1 MTKKAKH
8 DDDSMTA
15 EELLDAL
22 DVVGWSQAELSRR
35 LKVHKNTVGDWVA
48 GKYPV
53 PGYAVAFVRVAEA
66 ARRARDTLTDF
77 LHPRGG
83 LH

>member
-1 MTKKAKH
+1 MVKKSKRA
-8 DDDSMTA
+8 DEMTA

-22 DVVGWSQAELSRR
+22 GTVGWSQAEFSRR

-53 PGYAVAFVRVAEA
+53 PGYAVAFVRVAVA
-66 ARRARDTLTDF
+66 AREARDTLADF
-77 LHPRGG
+77 LRPRGNME
-83 LH
+83 